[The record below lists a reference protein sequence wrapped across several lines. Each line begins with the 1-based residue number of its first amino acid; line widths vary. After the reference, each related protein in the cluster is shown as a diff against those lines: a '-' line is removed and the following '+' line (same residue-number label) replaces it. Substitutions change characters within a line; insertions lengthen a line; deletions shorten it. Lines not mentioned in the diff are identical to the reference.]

1 MNLGFVLGDRAD
13 VISVLDELICDLEA
27 CGGWDQFVFSRLIY
41 DRGRARRATRAHAT
55 DDGPVANLCSNLD
68 VRVGD
73 ASTVLGETGDAYAV
87 VHQYDRY
94 DAVASAV
101 AARYPYVGG
110 RR

>member
-1 MNLGFVLGDRAD
+1 MGFVLGDRAD
-13 VISVLDELICDLEA
+13 VLSALDELICDLER

-41 DRGRARRATRAHAT
+41 DRRRARKATAHAT

-73 ASTVLGETGDAYAV
+73 ASTVLDETGGAYAV

-94 DAVASAV
+94 DVVASAV

-110 RR
+110 G